1 MIRCKRVGTEESKR
15 VSSMCH
21 DCMSEKA
28 VNNILEGLFSPVSLG
43 VQGIHLLPRTSPSVA
58 GAGRRQ
64 A

>member
-1 MIRCKRVGTEESKR
+1 
-15 VSSMCH
+15 MCH
-21 DCMSEKA
+21 DCRSEKA
-28 VNNILEGLFSPVSLG
+28 VKILAGLFSPVSLA

>member
-15 VSSMCH
+15 ASSMCP

-28 VNNILEGLFSPVSLG
+28 VNILEGLFSPVSLG

-58 GAGRRQ
+58 GAGRHQ